1 MINILD
7 KKTLENRFA
16 DNFGSPFFP
25 ILADMY
31 LVEGDLPRAR
41 KVCEVGLG
49 HDSTNTD
56 GKFVLSRVDLAED
69 KFAAAEKLLKQVVGE
84 NQSHFN
90 ALRMLIKLEFKL
102 KRSPKTIQKYI
113 NRLLHFLPNDA
124 ECIKWMDEMKVEDGA
139 PAKQNENDPVAISEE
154 TIPGVIKTNKAPAPV
169 KNQAYNVDTSMATFT
184 MVQVLKSQK
193 HYGQALSVLEALESA
208 GLDKNKIDQEKEVIL
223 KCISES
229 KQ

>member
-1 MINILD
+1 MIDILD
-7 KKTLENRFA
+7 KRALENKFA
-16 DNFGSPFFP
+16 ENFGSPLFP
-25 ILADMY
+25 VLADMY
-31 LVEGDLPRAR
+31 LAEGDLSRAR
-41 KVCEVGLG
+41 KVCEAGLD

-56 GKFVLSRVDLAED
+56 GKFVLARVALTEE
-69 KFAAAEKLLKQVVGE
+69 KFAAAEKLFKLVVDE

-90 ALRMLIKLEFKL
+90 ALRMLIKLEFQL

-124 ECIKWMDEMKVEDGA
+124 ECIKWMNEMRVDDGA
-139 PAKQNENDPVAISEE
+139 PAKQNESDPVAISEE

-208 GLDKNKIDQEKEVIL
+208 GLDKNKIDQEKEVVL
-223 KCISES
+223 QCISES